1 MRSLR
6 MKMVMIMVILILALM
21 LTTGAFLMS
30 GVGNFYVSQFY
41 EQMEGTFTPEFIAQL
56 QRLSA
61 EDNAPAQMKEL
72 LMAQAGL
79 GIDITGRNVYIL
91 DQTGSVLDSSN
102 QRTTVV
108 MTQNILS
115 AMNGEVGQS
124 SSVTN
129 DYMDLAV
136 PVESDGAQYIAY
148 IRDNRATVDALTSE
162 LLIIILRA
170 LALGLVICVILSF
183 LLSQILITP
192 IRALTVGT
200 KRVAAGDFAN
210 RVTVDSRDE
219 IGDLTRNFNH
229 MAKVLQDTI
238 SEAENEIVLEDLI
251 ERHNAVITLTHAGY
265 IKRQPED
272 TYSAQRRGGK
282 GIIGM
287 ATKEEDYIERVVVAD
302 SHSYILFFTTR
313 GRVHAV
319 KAYRIPEAG
328 RTAKGSN
335 IVNLLEGL
343 EPEEAISA
351 MLSVKGLET
360 GEGLENQYIVMVTK
374 RGVIKRT
381 ALAEFVM
388 QRRGGKIALSL
399 DDDDE
404 LVFAALTHGNSDVM
418 IAMRDGKAVRFRE
431 DTVREMG
438 RTARGVKGV
447 SLAEGDSVAGAC
459 IVEND
464 PDWMAAHQLLTIT
477 EKGFGK
483 RTDPSLFET
492 RGRGTKGMICH
503 NITER
508 TGRLCGI
515 AVVDDDC
522 DILLITD
529 DGTMIRTPAD
539 GISTFGRAA
548 SGVIVMRVA
557 EGSSIANFAVTGKA
571 KEEEAD
577 ADTET
582 DTDTEEADTEI
593 VEAEASNDND
603 TDTEE

>member
-41 EQMEGTFTPEFIAQL
+41 EQMEGTFTPEFISQL

-91 DQTGSVLDSSN
+91 DQNGSVLDSSN

-115 AMNGEVGQS
+115 AMNGSVGQS

-129 DYMDLAV
+129 NYMDLAV

-219 IGDLTRNFNH
+219 IGDLTQNFNH

-238 SEAENEIVLEDLI
+238 SEAENERNKLSTLFLHMTDGVVAFNTSGTVIHYNPAATQMLAQNLSGQTTFDEIFSKEAELDTLLTLRRPQYIETQKTVGERELELFMAPFSSDHAQGGVLVVIHDVTEQRRSEQLKREFVANVSHELRTPLTNIKSYAETIVDTGDELPPELRAKMEMNISRFPFLKAVQNVYDAAKLNAEQNHHHTMTLTCEGEIPDVNGDRERI
-251 ERHNAVITLTHAGY
+251 EQVITNIVSNAVKYT
-265 IKRQPED
+265 PD
-272 TYSAQRRGGK
+272 
-282 GIIGM
+282 
-287 ATKEEDYIERVVVAD
+287 
-302 SHSYILFFTTR
+302 
-313 GRVHAV
+313 
-319 KAYRIPEAG
+319 
-328 RTAKGSN
+328 
-335 IVNLLEGL
+335 
-343 EPEEAISA
+343 
-351 MLSVKGLET
+351 
-360 GEGLENQYIVMVTK
+360 
-374 RGVIKRT
+374 
-381 ALAEFVM
+381 
-388 QRRGGKIALSL
+388 GGKIDMLVGTSGKNVFVRVTDNGIGIPEKDLPRLFDRFYRVDKARSRESGGTGLGLS
-399 DDDDE
+399 
-404 LVFAALTHGNSDVM
+404 
-418 IAMRDGKAVRFRE
+418 IAQEILNQHKGRIEISSEYGKG
-431 DTVREMG
+431 T
-438 RTARGVKGV
+438 
-447 SLAEGDSVAGAC
+447 SV
-459 IVEND
+459 
-464 PDWMAAHQLLTIT
+464 
-477 EKGFGK
+477 
-483 RTDPSLFET
+483 
-492 RGRGTKGMICH
+492 
-503 NITER
+503 
-508 TGRLCGI
+508 
-515 AVVDDDC
+515 
-522 DILLITD
+522 LIT
-529 DGTMIRTPAD
+529 MPA
-539 GISTFGRAA
+539 
-548 SGVIVMRVA
+548 
-557 EGSSIANFAVTGKA
+557 
-571 KEEEAD
+571 
-577 ADTET
+577 
-582 DTDTEEADTEI
+582 
-593 VEAEASNDND
+593 AEAQA
-603 TDTEE
+603 